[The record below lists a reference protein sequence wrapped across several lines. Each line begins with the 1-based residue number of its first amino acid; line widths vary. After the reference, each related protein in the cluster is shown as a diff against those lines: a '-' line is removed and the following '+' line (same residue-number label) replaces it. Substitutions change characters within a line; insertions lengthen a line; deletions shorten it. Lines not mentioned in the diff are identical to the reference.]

1 MEINEHIKYWID
13 SSLSDIPAMDNLFN
27 NPHYHWA
34 LFIGHLVI
42 EKYLKAVYVKEVN
55 LTPP

>member
-13 SSLSDIPAMDNLFN
+13 SSLSYIPAMDNLFN

-42 EKYLKAVYVKEVN
+42 EKYLKAVYILRK
-55 LTPP
+55 